1 MTIDVAAALIQD
13 ARGRYLITRRRP
25 GSHLAGLWEFPGGK
39 RQGCETIEACLEREL
54 REELAAT
61 FAVGDR
67 VRTITWTYDEHT
79 VVLHFHRCTL
89 VSGEITALESQAM
102 RWVAPEELVES
113 EFPPA
118 DAALVRDLR
127 RRARRRTRTRMQD
140 AERDREGRPVARVRH
155 DGPPD
160 VNA

>member
-1 MTIDVAAALIQD
+1 MTVDVAAALIQD
-13 ARGRYLITRRRP
+13 ADGRYLITRRRP
-25 GSHLAGLWEFPGGK
+25 GSHLEGLWEFPGGK
-39 RQGCETIEACLEREL
+39 RQAGETLEAGLEREL

-67 VRTITWTYDEHT
+67 IQTITWTYDEHT
-79 VVLHFHRCTL
+79 VVLHFYRCTL
-89 VSGEITALESQAM
+89 VSGEIFAVESQAM

-127 RRARRRTRTRMQD
+127 RQASSRRD
-140 AERDREGRPVARVRH
+140 
-155 DGPPD
+155 
-160 VNA
+160 

>member
-25 GSHLAGLWEFPGGK
+25 GSHLEGLWEFPGGK
-39 RQGCETIEACLEREL
+39 RRPDETLEACLQREL
-54 REELAAT
+54 TEELAAT

-67 VRTITWTYDEHT
+67 IDTIAWVYGERT
-79 VVLHFHRCTL
+79 VVLHFYRCTL
-89 VSGEITALESQAM
+89 VAGEIMARESQAM

-118 DAALVRDLR
+118 DAALVSRL
-127 RRARRRTRTRMQD
+127 RARS
-140 AERDREGRPVARVRH
+140 G
-155 DGPPD
+155 
-160 VNA
+160 